1 MHDDGGG
8 LQNFTNIIIISM
20 SIFTAISTIIS
31 TIVVLNVHLAV

>member
-8 LQNFTNIIIISM
+8 LQNFTIIIISM
-20 SIFTAISTIIS
+20 SMFTAISTIIS